1 MNVTISQRG
10 KKRCVPEH
18 RQISLKM
25 PYLDSKVG
33 FIWGIEIFSII
44 FVETFSDSDEP
55 EVGFFTIGKPTDVA
69 DAECLDIL
77 HLTCSAAACQRLVA
91 L

>member
-1 MNVTISQRG
+1 
-10 KKRCVPEH
+10 
-18 RQISLKM
+18 M

-69 DAECLDIL
+69 YAECLDIL